1 MRLQLT
7 ARQRTEFIAAISA
20 SNTNSVY
27 NLPTQGGLLPMDRFM
42 HSLLLRVRFRV
53 SMPASNPPTG
63 VNADAPYSII
73 NRVVISGRHRLRGQQ
88 EEFINLRAADLAELV
103 RLYSGVSPIWSVTP
117 STTATNGPWCLTASA
132 TNDVEFYLPIPFVP
146 LRLPA
151 SVQDEYALDAPNYD
165 NLKLDVYWGDAA
177 QLFTMGSGSVTF
189 SGYGSSSGSP
199 EVRVYGRFYQA
210 GSSLF
215 KGFVPGRVWR
225 SFTEVT
231 GSIMTTTANGVR
243 LVNVPKGYLMRSI
256 LLKTGVKA
264 GTTSGNDA
272 FLSLTDSAVTNIYL
286 LRGTN
291 KSIRYVRDL
300 VDLRQEVAERYSIQ
314 GTSGYGL
321 LDFVPF
327 GYREEILDLR
337 GLTSGPTGDTDVYLQ
352 GDVSGASGR
361 AVVAVWE
368 EWRYSPQLY
377 SQR

>member
-20 SNTNSVY
+20 SSTNAVY

-53 SMPASNPPTG
+53 SMPASNPPTA
-63 VNADAPYSII
+63 VNADAPWSII

-88 EEFINLRAADLAELV
+88 EEFVNLRAADLAELN
-103 RLYSGVSPIWSVTP
+103 RIYSGVSPIWSVTT
-117 STTATNGPWCLTASA
+117 SATATHGPWCLTASA
-132 TNDVEFYLPIPFVP
+132 TNDVELFLPIPFTP

-151 SVQDEYALDAPNYD
+151 SVQDEYALDGPNYD

-177 QLFTMGSGSVTF
+177 QLFTLGTGSVSLSAF
-189 SGYGSSSGSP
+189 GSSSGSP

-210 GSSLF
+210 GPSLF

-225 SFTEVT
+225 TFTEVT
-231 GSIMTTTANGVR
+231 GSTMTTTANGVR

-264 GTTSGNDA
+264 NTTSGNDA
-272 FLSLTDSAVTNIYL
+272 FLSLTDSAVSNLYL

-314 GTSGYGL
+314 GTGGYGMF
-321 LDFVPF
+321 DFVPF

-337 GLTSGPTGDTDVYLQ
+337 GLTSGPTGDTDVYIQ

-361 AVVAVWE
+361 ALVAVWE